1 MRILHP
7 FKSPQ
12 IRYYLLE
19 RSPIGVHLPCLHS
32 SLLLCWIYQLTYW
45 MQHIQGCI
53 KDHSISQAYKTSI
66 ECILHKYCNLFF
78 NIKHLEIDILTGCM
92 YIYQRLIQ
100 FKTFS
105 TLFFPSPGL
114 NENIGNWFP
123 SYLHNTNC
131 AVFGYHNSKRILRKW
146 AGEFCNLHR
155 YVQGVCRGGGGGGGG
170 GWQKEI
176 IHNPI
181 LRMDYL
187 FKATLRKEIN
197 RK

>member
-1 MRILHP
+1 
-7 FKSPQ
+7 
-12 IRYYLLE
+12 
-19 RSPIGVHLPCLHS
+19 
-32 SLLLCWIYQLTYW
+32 

-53 KDHSISQAYKTSI
+53 KENHSISQAYQTSI

-100 FKTFS
+100 FKTSS

-114 NENIGNWFP
+114 NENIGNFFP

-131 AVFGYHNSKRILRKW
+131 AVFGYHDSKRILRKW
-146 AGEFCNLHR
+146 AGEFCNLHG
-155 YVQGVCRGGGGGGGG
+155 YVQGVCRGRGGGD
-170 GWQKEI
+170 KKKC

-181 LRMDYL
+181 LRMD
-187 FKATLRKEIN
+187 
-197 RK
+197 